1 MSTET
6 GKNRPEQAG
15 KNTDHSNSSYA
26 MPEELSDALQ
36 KLIIDQLMKVQREV
50 RSLDLDPDDGTGSAV
65 GWEDM
70 PPAAREFH
78 ARSEQDVADE
88 DLGAVVT
95 DG

>member
-15 KNTDHSNSSYA
+15 KNTERSNSSYA
-26 MPEELSDALQ
+26 MPGELDDALQ
-36 KLIIDQLMKVQREV
+36 KLIMDRLMKVQREV

-78 ARSEQDVADE
+78 ARSAQDVADE